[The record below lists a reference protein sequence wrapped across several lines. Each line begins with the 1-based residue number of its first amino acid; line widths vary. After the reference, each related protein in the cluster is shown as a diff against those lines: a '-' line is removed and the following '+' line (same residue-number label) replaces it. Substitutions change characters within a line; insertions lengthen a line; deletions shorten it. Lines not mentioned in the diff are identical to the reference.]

1 MDVIERFKGEF
12 EAIEADVQKMVS
24 EAVATA
30 TSAQLAEIE
39 RLKAEIDLAKEE
51 AGRSVIDEI
60 KRRLQI
66 F

>member
-1 MDVIERFKGEF
+1 MDVIERFQGEF
-12 EAIEADVQKMVS
+12 EAIEADVQKKID
-24 EAVATA
+24 EAVAVA
-30 TSAQLAEIE
+30 TSAQIAEIE
-39 RLKAEIDLAKEE
+39 RLKAEIDSAKEE

>member
-1 MDVIERFKGEF
+1 MDVIEKFQGEF
-12 EAIEADVQKMVS
+12 EAIEADVKRKIDESV
-24 EAVATA
+24 AVAIA
-30 TSAQLAEIE
+30 DKAAEIE
-39 RLKAEIDLAKEE
+39 TLKAQVEQAKEE

>member
-12 EAIEADVQKMVS
+12 EAIEADVRKKVD
-24 EAVATA
+24 EAVAVA

-39 RLKAEIDLAKEE
+39 RLNAEIEQAKEE

>member
-1 MDVIERFKGEF
+1 MDVIERFQGEF
-12 EAIEADVQKMVS
+12 EAIEADVQKKID
-24 EAVATA
+24 EAVAVA
-30 TSAQLAEIE
+30 TSEQIAEIE
-39 RLKAEIDLAKEE
+39 RLNAEIEQAKEE

>member
-1 MDVIERFKGEF
+1 MDVIERFQGEF
-12 EAIEADVQKMVS
+12 EAIESDVNRKID
-24 EAVATA
+24 EAVAAA

-39 RLKAEIDLAKEE
+39 RLKAEIDTAKEE

>member
-12 EAIEADVQKMVS
+12 DAIEGDVKRKID
-24 EAVATA
+24 EAVAVA

-39 RLKAEIDLAKEE
+39 ALKAQIEQAKEE

>member
-1 MDVIERFKGEF
+1 MDVIERFQGEF
-12 EAIEADVQKMVS
+12 EAIEADVQKKID
-24 EAVATA
+24 EAVAVA

-39 RLKAEIDLAKEE
+39 SLKAQVEQAKEE

>member
-1 MDVIERFKGEF
+1 MDVIERFQGEF
-12 EAIEADVQKMVS
+12 EAIEADVKKKVD
-24 EAVATA
+24 EAVAVA